1 MADNWGNVIKP
12 AWCVPLCVLVAL
24 HRREA
29 TCRIASQT
37 PSQAIEGAQRL
48 AVTLKPN
55 WES

>member
-37 PSQAIEGAQRL
+37 PSKAIEGAQRL